1 LKLCSA
7 SDKNGIVKNVESI
20 KGDVEMLKETCCSC
34 HVGRRDFLKT
44 SAVAGMVAAIPA
56 TSIFGQEDSNVSK
69 PRRTGAQRNVLFIN
83 DTPEAHASFVD
94 SIRAIKG
101 MDLQVTSAKVN
112 YRQPEE
118 IRKTIESNDPDIL
131 VLIMSQ
137 VSNTVGDIATSTGD
151 LEIPVVIV
159 PVNLDL
165 IMLEADLVAAF
176 KARGKNALLANSAAE
191 ALELI
196 RVLASPGILE
206 GKRALIYG
214 RPFDS
219 TSVPV
224 HNLNANYVYQRTGV
238 RIEYR
243 PIQELKK
250 QLESVDEAKAVK
262 EMERW
267 KREATKI
274 VEPPDSAILEC
285 SRMYVLLRSIVEKE
299 GLSCISIDCLNFS
312 FNPNPILPLPCLAFT
327 RLRDE
332 GFAAP
337 CEADV
342 CGSLSSML
350 LQEISKK
357 PSYFCNVSSVNEET
371 SSTVLRHCVAPVQLL
386 GREATPLSYN
396 LRDYHGFGR
405 GVTPEVQFPSGL
417 DVTMGLF
424 GKDLKSFVLWPGI
437 TRSRT
442 SDTDRPSFPG
452 TTNPA
457 MKKVR
462 RYCSNHLEVK
472 INDVRR
478 FVQSIGGIHHAM
490 VAGNYAKAI
499 YEEMLKMN
507 VSIIGPSE
515 MTNPKV

>member
-1 LKLCSA
+1 
-7 SDKNGIVKNVESI
+7 
-20 KGDVEMLKETCCSC
+20 MLKESYCGCRL
-34 HVGRRDFLKT
+34 GRRDFLKT
-44 SAVAGMVAAIPA
+44 GAAAGMVAAIPPTNILA
-56 TSIFGQEDSNVSK
+56 REISSVSR
-69 PRRTGAQRNVLFIN
+69 PRRMGAKRNVLFIN
-83 DTPEAHASFVD
+83 DSPEAYASFVD

-101 MDLQVTSAKVN
+101 MGLQVTSAKVN
-112 YRQPEE
+112 YQQPEE
-118 IRKTIESNDPDIL
+118 IRKTIESHDPDIL
-131 VLIMSQ
+131 VMIMSR

-165 IMLEADLVAAF
+165 IMLEADLAAAF
-176 KARGKNALLANSAAE
+176 KARGKNALLANSEAQ

-224 HNLNANYVYQRTGV
+224 HNLNADYVYQRTGV

-243 PIQELKK
+243 PIEELKK
-250 QLESVDEAKAVK
+250 QLEGVDESKAVK

-267 KREATKI
+267 KKETAKI
-274 VEPPDSAILEC
+274 VEPPDQAILEC

-312 FNPNPILPLPCLAFT
+312 FSPKPILPLPCLAFT

-350 LQEISKK
+350 LQEVSQK
-357 PSYFCNVSSVNEET
+357 PSYFCNVSSVNEQT
-371 SSTVLRHCVAPVQLL
+371 SSTVLRHCVAPVRLL
-386 GREATPLSYN
+386 GREAAPLSYN

-405 GVTPEVQFPSGL
+405 GVTPEVQFPAGL

-424 GKDLKSFVLWPGI
+424 SKDLKSFVLWPGI
-437 TRSRT
+437 TRSRA

-472 INDVRR
+472 VNDVGR

-490 VAGNYAKAI
+490 VAGSYTKAI
-499 YEEMLKMN
+499 YDEMLKMN
-507 VSIIGPSE
+507 MSIIGPSE
-515 MTNPKV
+515 MTNPKA